1 MAEGQWVRHVKG
13 IYKVDIDIDI
23 EIDSPRT
30 RVKRKGR
37 DQRC

>member
-1 MAEGQWVRHVKG
+1 VKG

-23 EIDSPRT
+23 EIDSPGM